1 MWQRDYYYRQMVR
14 WWLFSG
20 LSCFSLA
27 IGIITRCSP
36 VLPGHGPT
44 IGGHCRVVAHSLTG
58 EVVTRI
64 MLEIQ
69 DIFFFFSFFFTVFT
83 GARFRLH
90 QSLSEYKT
98 NRKNKRK
105 MENREQKNSNRGN
118 ENRKVSKGK
127 EGKRQA
133 CTVCLSVCPWIN
145 LVKNVRIEFLLWLR
159 HIN

>member
-36 VLPGHGPT
+36 VLPGTYHRRALQGCGAFLDRRGCDSNNVRNT
-44 IGGHCRVVAHSLTG
+44 GH
-58 EVVTRI
+58 
-64 MLEIQ
+64 
-69 DIFFFFSFFFTVFT
+69 IFLFFFFFTVFT